1 MVTIRTA
8 TAPSQGAAGQEQ
20 SLARLLQQG
29 RVLAVISGEALEEL
43 ALGGH
48 ERIVAGYAEH
58 VGYPL
63 PDREQLHTM
72 VKYQSLTTGW
82 PDRQLKQDYLDV
94 TASHI
99 YELAGRQGVN
109 DDTREEAA
117 AESSGLSVSQF
128 AARLGYPRLDQ
139 GAADPLLILANLRLP
154 IYLTTSPLTFVEEA
168 LRRAG
173 AKEVK
178 TDFLRWRP
186 ELDGLPS
193 VLAARGKG
201 DDYRPSQAEPLV
213 YHLFGLDTYPESL
226 VLTEDDYLD
235 YLMASAQGR
244 GKDRGVDPVDDV
256 VKAALQTSALL
267 LLGFSL
273 SSWAFRTLYRVLI
286 RPMPEKKLYERCC
299 VQLAPSEQEKLYL
312 ESYLRQEAHFDQVF
326 WEPID
331 VFCRSRLRP

>member
-1 MVTIRTA
+1 MVTIKTSA
-8 TAPSQGAAGQEQ
+8 APRQGVAGKEQ
-20 SLARLLQQG
+20 SLARLLEQG
-29 RVLAVISGEALEEL
+29 RVLPVISGEALEDL

-48 ERIVAGYAEH
+48 PSIVAGYAEH

-63 PDREQLHTM
+63 PDRDQLHTM

-82 PDRQLKQDYLDV
+82 ADRQLKQDYLDEMAGRV
-94 TASHI
+94 
-99 YELAGRQGVN
+99 YELAGEQGVD
-109 DDTREEAA
+109 DDTREEAV

-139 GAADPLLILANLRLP
+139 GTEDPLLIRANLRLP

-173 AKEVK
+173 VKEVK
-178 TDFLRWRP
+178 SDFLRWRV
-186 ELDGLPS
+186 ELDSLPS
-193 VLAARGKG
+193 VLAAQGKG
-201 DDYRPSQAEPLV
+201 NDYRPSQAEPLV

-273 SSWAFRTLYRVLI
+273 SSWAFRTLYRMLI

-312 ESYLRQEAHFDQVF
+312 ESYLRQDAHFDQVF

-331 VFCRSRLRP
+331 LFCRRELRP